1 LAATRHYYQVPELRA
16 ISPARIMIVEDE
28 GLIAHYLSSLLT
40 KAGYVVP
47 GIAASGEELLDAMHQ
62 WSPDLILMDIH
73 IDGPMDG
80 IQTAAKLRENFE
92 VPVVFLSAHSDNQTK
107 ARAKAIGASDFL
119 KKPVNQGNLLNAI
132 DVNLRKH
139 RAANG

>member
-1 LAATRHYYQVPELRA
+1 
-16 ISPARIMIVEDE
+16 MIVEDE

-47 GIAASGEELLDAMHQ
+47 GIATSGEELFAAIHDLP
-62 WSPDLILMDIH
+62 PDLILMDIH
-73 IDGPMDG
+73 IDGAMDG
-80 IQTAAKLRENFE
+80 IQTAAKLRENFAI
-92 VPVVFLSAHSDNQTK
+92 PVVFLSAHSDHRTK
-107 ARAKAIGASDFL
+107 ARAKEIGASDFL

-139 RAANG
+139 RAVSG